1 MGVYSRLG
9 AYYIFTNFSHTFS
22 VNLFFINS
30 LMKKEHCSNFIPSI
44 YVFSGGGGGGGGGGG
59 VYSMLSACQFL
70 WPSGW
75 ALFEVGRLIRI
86 STVYKYDI
94 ITLSRRSS
102 GRN

>member
-44 YVFSGGGGGGGGGGG
+44 YVFSGGERLFEAGRLPVSLAIRMG
-59 VYSMLSACQFL
+59 AFR
-70 WPSGW
+70 GW
-75 ALFEVGRLIRI
+75 AAY
-86 STVYKYDI
+86 SNKYGI
-94 ITLSRRSS
+94 QI
-102 GRN
+102 